1 MIMAAISSK
10 AAGSTKSATRKNAQV
25 QTRGIRNNNPL
36 NIRHSTNKWQGMAPS
51 QSDRAFVQFTARKYG
66 YRAAFVLIRNY
77 IGLHHANTIGKIVAR
92 WAPSSDGNN
101 TQTYNTF
108 VSRVSDGRGLS
119 FEAVDSIGGGRVWAG
134 ADALS
139 NGLVDQLGNLDDAI
153 DYAVEQSCVGDDF
166 KVEAYPK
173 LDDSMTAIMKQM
185 GLSVRAGI
193 GNALLGAEFNQVEK
207 MRERLKTPEGL
218 VWAVCDIRAE

>member
-10 AAGSTKSATRKNAQV
+10 AVGSTKSATRKNAQV

-101 TQTYNTF
+101 TQAYIHF
-108 VSRVSDGRGLS
+108 VSKTSGIKPDTPLRFADQKSMVAIVRSMAQMESAIIED
-119 FEAVDSIGGGRVWAG
+119 EA
-134 ADALS
+134 LL
-139 NGLVDQLGNLDDAI
+139 N
-153 DYAVEQSCVGDDF
+153 
-166 KVEAYPK
+166 EAYC
-173 LDDSMTAIMKQM
+173 MAQ
-185 GLSVRAGI
+185 G
-193 GNALLGAEFNQVEK
+193 
-207 MRERLKTPEGL
+207 
-218 VWAVCDIRAE
+218 

>member
-1 MIMAAISSK
+1 MAAISK
-10 AAGSTKSATRKNAQV
+10 KTATIAKSATRKNAQV

-101 TQTYNTF
+101 TQAYIRF
-108 VSRVSDGRGLS
+108 VSMTSGIKPDTPLRFADQKSMVAIVRSMAQMESAIIED
-119 FEAVDSIGGGRVWAG
+119 EA
-134 ADALS
+134 LL
-139 NGLVDQLGNLDDAI
+139 N
-153 DYAVEQSCVGDDF
+153 
-166 KVEAYPK
+166 EAYC
-173 LDDSMTAIMKQM
+173 MAQ
-185 GLSVRAGI
+185 G
-193 GNALLGAEFNQVEK
+193 
-207 MRERLKTPEGL
+207 
-218 VWAVCDIRAE
+218 

>member
-10 AAGSTKSATRKNAQV
+10 AAVSAKGATRKNAQV

-101 TQTYNTF
+101 TQAYIRF
-108 VSRVSDGRGLS
+108 VSKTSSIKPDTPLRFADQKSMVAIVRSMAQMESAIIED
-119 FEAVDSIGGGRVWAG
+119 EA
-134 ADALS
+134 LL
-139 NGLVDQLGNLDDAI
+139 N
-153 DYAVEQSCVGDDF
+153 
-166 KVEAYPK
+166 EAYC
-173 LDDSMTAIMKQM
+173 MAQ
-185 GLSVRAGI
+185 G
-193 GNALLGAEFNQVEK
+193 
-207 MRERLKTPEGL
+207 
-218 VWAVCDIRAE
+218 

>member
-77 IGLHHANTIGKIVAR
+77 IGLHHANTIGKIIAR

-101 TQTYNTF
+101 T
-108 VSRVSDGRGLS
+108 
-119 FEAVDSIGGGRVWAG
+119 
-134 ADALS
+134 
-139 NGLVDQLGNLDDAI
+139 
-153 DYAVEQSCVGDDF
+153 
-166 KVEAYPK
+166 
-173 LDDSMTAIMKQM
+173 
-185 GLSVRAGI
+185 
-193 GNALLGAEFNQVEK
+193 
-207 MRERLKTPEGL
+207 
-218 VWAVCDIRAE
+218 

>member
-51 QSDRAFVQFTARKYG
+51 QSDRAFVQFIARKYG

-101 TQTYNTF
+101 TQAYIRF
-108 VSRVSDGRGLS
+108 VSKTSGIKPDTPLRFADQKSMVAIVRSMAQMESAIIED
-119 FEAVDSIGGGRVWAG
+119 EA
-134 ADALS
+134 LL
-139 NGLVDQLGNLDDAI
+139 N
-153 DYAVEQSCVGDDF
+153 
-166 KVEAYPK
+166 EAYC
-173 LDDSMTAIMKQM
+173 MAQ
-185 GLSVRAGI
+185 G
-193 GNALLGAEFNQVEK
+193 
-207 MRERLKTPEGL
+207 
-218 VWAVCDIRAE
+218 